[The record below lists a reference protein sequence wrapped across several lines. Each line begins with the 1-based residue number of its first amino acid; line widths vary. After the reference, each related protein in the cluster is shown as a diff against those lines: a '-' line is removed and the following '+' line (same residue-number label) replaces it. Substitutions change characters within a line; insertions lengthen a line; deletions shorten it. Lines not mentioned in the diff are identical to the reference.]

1 MNTPLADINI
11 LRQKITDETIKALGL
26 SPSDFVR
33 KFISPIVFPAT
44 HQFAKLAAHFDHYVA
59 KFGFSEAAR
68 WVLPRFVK
76 DLTIIGADNVPEEG
90 PLLVVSN
97 HPGTV
102 DVLAIAAGLSRDD
115 IKIVSSA
122 IPFIK
127 HLPNTAQHLI
137 FTTIDT
143 HERMAVIRTIIRSL
157 EEGRALLIFPSGGVD
172 PDPAFMPEAIDSI
185 NNWSPSIELILRKVP
200 KARLLIT
207 VVKGVLYPSFIK
219 HPLLV
224 LRKRLRDRQRLA
236 EFLQV
241 IHQMVFPGSIMLSPK
256 VIFDRPL
263 EKSELP
269 NKDAPMEVMR
279 SIVNRARAFFR
290 SQLDINSL

>member
-172 PDPAFMPEAIDSI
+172 PDPAFMPEAIDSKQLVSKYRI
-185 NNWSPSIELILRKVP
+185 DFTQGS
-200 KARLLIT
+200 
-207 VVKGVLYPSFIK
+207 KGKIVNYGCKRSTLSVLYQTSTTSSK
-219 HPLLV
+219 
-224 LRKRLRDRQRLA
+224 K
-236 EFLQV
+236 
-241 IHQMVFPGSIMLSPK
+241 K
-256 VIFDRPL
+256 V
-263 EKSELP
+263 EG
-269 NKDAPMEVMR
+269 
-279 SIVNRARAFFR
+279 
-290 SQLDINSL
+290 